1 MAMVDVDKS
10 VEERVLYLWRLRYE
24 LFMEE
29 LKRRGVYDMP
39 TDTPEDRIR
48 RAAQGW
54 LAYVESLEKW
64 REIVE
69 REPPEVMIAMAK
81 AMLSL
86 SRLVWR
92 GSNAQV

>member
-1 MAMVDVDKS
+1 MMDRDRI
-10 VEERVLYLWRLRYE
+10 EERVLYLWRLRYE

-69 REPPEVMIAMAK
+69 REPPEVMIAVAK
-81 AMLSL
+81 TMLNL
-86 SRLVWR
+86 SRLVSRW
-92 GSNAQV
+92 GAEE